1 MRGRKLLL
9 LNMVVMSFLS
19 CHMGLQNLDNLLQ
32 LNDVLSDYL
41 DSFLVIFL
49 DDRGVSKWNF
59 D

>member
-1 MRGRKLLL
+1 
-9 LNMVVMSFLS
+9 MSY
-19 CHMGLQNLDNLLQ
+19 GLTNTSTTFSNLM
-32 LNDVLSDYL
+32 NDVLSDYL